1 MVLQLIT
8 RLITGEAGTYLVR
21 MRRLAGLYAVMA
33 LFGVLTLVFLIGSLF
48 IFLADHF
55 GALPTALGFA
65 GFFLLLFLAFWIM
78 TIMVQRTPT
87 RRADDRL
94 QSDIA
99 SIAGVAAL
107 TNAPLLLRSVRRNKK
122 LLLLP
127 VAGATGFAIWRAFVT
142 YRERSR

>member
-21 MRRLAGLYAVMA
+21 MRRLAGLYAAMA
-33 LFGVLTLVFLIGSLF
+33 LLGVITLAFLLASLF

-55 GALPTALGFA
+55 GSLATALGFA
-65 GFFLLLFLAFWIM
+65 AFFFVLFLGVWIM
-78 TIMVQRTPT
+78 TVMVQRTPT

-127 VAGATGFAIWRAFVT
+127 VVGATGFAIWRAVTT
-142 YRERSR
+142 YRERIR